1 MTVVSVSKEKKH
13 LMLIAFDNGSE
24 IKIDTDVFLNN
35 ALCVGS
41 ELSAEDIENLEYE
54 SDYERAK
61 SRALWYLDRNDYTA
75 KALYD
80 KLTKAGFERKASAAG
95 IARLTG
101 LGVVDDRRFAENF
114 AARCAECNVSRR
126 EAAYKMMLKG
136 VPKEIASD
144 ALDNEDADES
154 EQIAALI
161 AKKYRTKIASEN
173 GVQKVYA
180 ALIRKGFSYGK
191 VRDALKKYSEELLY
205 GEDLE

>member
-1 MTVVSVSKEKKH
+1 MTVTSVSKEKKH
-13 LMLIAFDNGSE
+13 LMLLTFDDGSQ
-24 IKIDTDVFLNN
+24 ISVDTDAVVNN
-35 ALCVGS
+35 AIGIGT
-41 ELSAEDIENLEYE
+41 ELDEEEIENLKYE

-61 SRALWYLDRNDYTA
+61 SRALWYLDRSDHTA
-75 KALYD
+75 KSMYD
-80 KLTKAGFERKASAAG
+80 KLVKAGFDRKASAAV
-95 IARLTG
+95 IARLTE
-101 LGVVDDRRFAENF
+101 LGIIDDRRFAENF

-136 VPKEIASD
+136 VPKDIACES
-144 ALDNEDADES
+144 LDNENADES

-161 AKKYRTKIASEN
+161 AKKYRTKIESEN

-180 ALIRKGFSYGK
+180 ALIRKGFSYAK